1 MIMRRRVQCVRTE
14 ACYIFSGKI
23 AASGAVDGALK
34 ITGGTGKF
42 KGIQGQGS
50 FQCTT
55 LNDKGQYSC
64 AQQFDYSLTT
74 AANR

>member
-1 MIMRRRVQCVRTE
+1 MAAATATRSLPVI
-14 ACYIFSGKI
+14 KI
-23 AASGAVDGALK
+23 AASGPLDGALK

-64 AQQFDYSLTT
+64 VQQFDYSLK
-74 AANR
+74 